1 MCQTGL
7 LLISEALFSFVYADN
22 RAYANKE
29 SGKGSIR
36 VNDFYPALYG
46 ELFAHNGDDKLR
58 CLWYIY

>member
-29 SGKGSIR
+29 GGKGSIR
-36 VNDFYPALYG
+36 VNNHFCA
-46 ELFAHNGDDKLR
+46 K
-58 CLWYIY
+58 W